1 MLDGQQRSESFHS
14 VIEPL
19 PARSASVSCE
29 SPKEQIPAF
38 KVENGQIM
46 HLKPSQLSMMN
57 QVNMIE
63 FKGRIII
70 DSL

>member
-1 MLDGQQRSESFHS
+1 LKIFLLDGQQRSESFH
-14 VIEPL
+14 
-19 PARSASVSCE
+19 RSASVSCE